1 MAGKKQY
8 EMLFALNAR
17 LNGGFRGT
25 FSRAQAEFTRLGKEI
40 KSLHKVQGDISSYQ
54 KQQAALERAK
64 TVAYRMLAVGKYSV
78 EEIADVTEL
87 SLEEVKELKKGQSA

>member
-1 MAGKKQY
+1 MASKREY

-40 KSLHKVQGDISSYQ
+40 K
-54 KQQAALERAK
+54 
-64 TVAYRMLAVGKYSV
+64 RM
-78 EEIADVTEL
+78 D
-87 SLEEVKELKKGQSA
+87 

>member
-40 KSLHKVQGDISSYQ
+40 QSLHKVQGDISSYQ
-54 KQQAALERAK
+54 KQQAALENTRSK
-64 TVAYRMLAVGKYSV
+64 LESLQKQHDLLQK
-78 EEIADVTEL
+78 EINY
-87 SLEEVKELKKGQSA
+87 